1 MTIEDDCPT
10 SHSRRTVLT
19 GGLAAGAALLAG
31 CTPKESMAA
40 STTPA
45 ANSPSSNT
53 GVVLTPQT
61 TEGPYYFDAKQV
73 RADITEGFPGIPL
86 DVEFHVVD
94 QAGAP
99 LAQARVDIWHCN
111 AAGVYSG
118 YAGQGDDRQVS
129 TEGQTFLRGTQST
142 DAAGRVT
149 FHSIYPGWYRGRT
162 THIHFKVILGET
174 HALTSQFTLPD
185 ALNEFLYTELD
196 AYKRESLRDTLNS
209 NDGIALQAGD
219 RLHGSVREN
228 ADRYLV
234 TLAVA
239 VDREAKPVI
248 DRPSAPGQGK
258 PGPPPG
264 MQGPPGAAGS
274 GGGPMQPASLTG
286 AERISALVPKK

>member
-1 MTIEDDCPT
+1 MSIEDDSPA
-10 SHSRRTVLT
+10 SRSRRTMLG
-19 GGLAAGAALLAG
+19 GGLVAGATLLVG
-31 CTPKESMAA
+31 CTPKESIAA
-40 STTPA
+40 AQA
-45 ANSPSSNT
+45 ATANAE
-53 GVVLTPQT
+53 VVLTPQT
-61 TEGPYYFDAKQV
+61 TEGPYYFDAKQL
-73 RADITEGFPGIPL
+73 RADITEGLPGIPL

-129 TEGQTFLRGTQST
+129 TKGQTFLRGTQAT
-142 DAAGRVT
+142 DDAGRVT

-174 HALTSQFTLPD
+174 HVLTSQFTLPD

-239 VDREAKPVI
+239 VDRDARPVV
-248 DRPSAPGQGK
+248 DRPPVPGEGRP

-264 MQGPPGAAGS
+264 MQGPPGAAGP
-274 GGGPMQPASLTG
+274 GGSPMQSAALTG
-286 AERISALVPKK
+286 SERIAALVPKK